1 VGYAN
6 GKKDVNHD
14 GGGCVCIIKD
24 KDEQQWERLQRDF
37 HLCYAKA

>member
-6 GKKDVNHD
+6 GKKDVNCD
-14 GGGCVCIIKD
+14 GRGCVRIIKD
-24 KDEQQWERLQRDF
+24 KDEQQWERPQRDL